1 MRTATIEGASL
12 LESGV
17 VAAVVAGLVSLTTLA
32 ASGWRARL
40 DRQRQLFADAF
51 EAIVAYREFA
61 YIVRRRQDHSAGE
74 RSRISSELSAV
85 QARIASLEA
94 RVRVEAPKV
103 GEAYAALVTRAR
115 EVAGQQIRSGWD
127 APPLPPEATGRIEDV
142 DMSSMNVSDDL
153 YLDAVR
159 AHLAWWR
166 LGR

>member
-1 MRTATIEGASL
+1 MRTVTIEGASL

-32 ASGWRARL
+32 ASGRRARI
-40 DRQRQLFADAF
+40 DRQRQLFADAY

-94 RVRVEAPKV
+94 RVRVELPELARPTR
-103 GEAYAALVTRAR
+103 LLCPMRAR
-115 EVAGQQIRSGWD
+115 WLVSRSGRVGMR
-127 APPLPPEATGRIEDV
+127 PHSLPRRRGGSRT
-142 DMSSMNVSDDL
+142 
-153 YLDAVR
+153 
-159 AHLAWWR
+159 
-166 LGR
+166 